1 MLYKLNA
8 KKKEEEEETK
18 KADGRTLE
26 EEASSKP
33 TSNRTFYS
41 VPCPKT
47 ERLSVKFRVLVTWK
61 TWVFKSMY
69 ECYFTSWSDEL
80 SSLESEMPK
89 AEWFEGQGD
98 GLGW

>member
-1 MLYKLNA
+1 MGEMLYKLNA
-8 KKKEEEEETK
+8 KKEKKQK

-47 ERLSVKFRVLVTWK
+47 ERPSVKFRVLVTWR
-61 TWVFKSMY
+61 T
-69 ECYFTSWSDEL
+69 
-80 SSLESEMPK
+80 
-89 AEWFEGQGD
+89 
-98 GLGW
+98 